1 MYETKG
7 VTMRISA
14 IQPNYINRTS
24 FKQNSTNPSVSTPE
38 ETRKEVMSEN
48 AKITVASCAGALAII
63 GLVYAGYK
71 GKLGAKIQKLL
82 GGASDASQS
91 VKPKGKGTPDVS
103 GNLEPKASGTDSAE
117 SIRKQNESIGVG
129 AADDLKTEGL
139 KKSGADAADEIK
151 QDSSKK
157 NSSDIAEEIKPE
169 NPDKTGSGVAD
180 EIKLESPVKTDGEVA
195 NEIKSDNQVKTG
207 GDTADEIKPDSPE
220 KIGDDAADELKTE
233 GLGKKVEDINDEE
246 FIPDLQAGSEGGLKI
261 DTDTDIKRKK
271 IFDSEDAED
280 AQIVEDFH
288 EFMTVEEFKT
298 LPHDEM
304 LKKFNA
310 DIGVLSQKSDE
321 SELFYSNLENYM
333 NNLGLTLDEP
343 PKNKQT
349 AELADCIFEHSYSK
363 FADEIKSS
371 GEFNSFMQDW
381 ANLKFMKN
389 AIGAGENILI
399 KIVNDGD
406 LTPEKVEAFTKL
418 KQVEHELKSD
428 DRYSH
433 IFNSALSSDINK
445 AYELQDALK
454 TYIAKSGNSL
464 SDFEYRYS
472 IIRKLE
478 KAKEYFEQMYKSFD
492 EISGADSGY
501 VKSMLVELNGK
512 LEKLR
517 EYI

>member
-1 MYETKG
+1 
-7 VTMRISA
+7 MRISA

-24 FKQNSTNPSVSTPE
+24 FKQNSTNPSASSPE

-48 AKITVASCAGALAII
+48 AKITIASCAGALAII

-103 GNLEPKASGTDSAE
+103 GNSEPKASGNIS
-117 SIRKQNESIGVG
+117 G
-129 AADDLKTEGL
+129 DDIPKTRDFG
-139 KKSGADAADEIK
+139 GDAADEIK
-151 QDSSKK
+151 QDSPKR
-157 NSSDIAEEIKPE
+157 NSSDIVDEIKPE
-169 NPDKTGSGVAD
+169 NPDQTGSGVAD
-180 EIKLESPVKTDGEVA
+180 EIKLESPAKTDGEVVD
-195 NEIKSDNQVKTG
+195 EIKSDNQVKTG

-220 KIGDDAADELKTE
+220 KIGDDAADELKPE
-233 GLGKKVEDINDEE
+233 GLEKKVEDINDEE

-304 LKKFNA
+304 LKKFKA

-371 GEFNSFMQDW
+371 GEFNSFMLDW
-381 ANLKFMKN
+381 AGVKFTKN
-389 AIGAGENILI
+389 AKGAGENILI

-406 LTPEKVEAFTKL
+406 LTPEKIEAFTKL

-428 DRYSH
+428 DRYSQ
-433 IFNSALSSDINK
+433 IFNSALSSDINR
-445 AYELQDALK
+445 AYELQDKLETHIK
-454 TYIAKSGNSL
+454 KLGNNL

-492 EISGADSGY
+492 EISGADSSY

>member
-24 FKQNSTNPSVSTPE
+24 FKQNSTNPSASSPE

-103 GNLEPKASGTDSAE
+103 GNSEPKASGNIS
-117 SIRKQNESIGVG
+117 G
-129 AADDLKTEGL
+129 DDIPKTRDFG
-139 KKSGADAADEIK
+139 GDAADEIK
-151 QDSSKK
+151 QDSPKR
-157 NSSDIAEEIKPE
+157 NSSDIADEIKPE
-169 NPDKTGSGVAD
+169 NPDQTGSGVAD
-180 EIKLESPVKTDGEVA
+180 EIKLESPAKTDGEVVD
-195 NEIKSDNQVKTG
+195 EIKSDNQVKTG

-220 KIGDDAADELKTE
+220 KIGDDAADELKPE
-233 GLGKKVEDINDEE
+233 GLEKKVEDINDEE

-304 LKKFNA
+304 LKKFKA

-371 GEFNSFMQDW
+371 GEFNSFMLDW
-381 ANLKFMKN
+381 AGVKFTKN
-389 AIGAGENILI
+389 AKGAGENILI

-406 LTPEKVEAFTKL
+406 LTPEKIEAFTKL

-428 DRYSH
+428 DRYSQ

-492 EISGADSGY
+492 EISGADSSY

>member
-1 MYETKG
+1 
-7 VTMRISA
+7 MRISA

-24 FKQNSTNPSVSTPE
+24 FKQNSTNPSASSPE

-48 AKITVASCAGALAII
+48 AKITIASCAGALAII

-103 GNLEPKASGTDSAE
+103 GNSEPKASGNIS
-117 SIRKQNESIGVG
+117 G
-129 AADDLKTEGL
+129 DDIPKTRDFG
-139 KKSGADAADEIK
+139 GDAADEIK
-151 QDSSKK
+151 QDSPKR
-157 NSSDIAEEIKPE
+157 NSSDIVDEIKPE
-169 NPDKTGSGVAD
+169 NPDQTGSGVAD
-180 EIKLESPVKTDGEVA
+180 EIKLESPAKTDGEVVD
-195 NEIKSDNQVKTG
+195 EIKSDNQVKTG

-220 KIGDDAADELKTE
+220 KIGDDAADELKPE
-233 GLGKKVEDINDEE
+233 GLEKKVEDINDEE

-304 LKKFNA
+304 LKKFKA

-371 GEFNSFMQDW
+371 GEFNSFMLDW
-381 ANLKFMKN
+381 AGVKFTKN
-389 AIGAGENILI
+389 AKGAGENILI

-406 LTPEKVEAFTKL
+406 LTPEKIEAFTKL

-428 DRYSH
+428 DRYSQ

-501 VKSMLVELNGK
+501 VKSLLVELNGK

>member
-24 FKQNSTNPSVSTPE
+24 FKQNSTNPSASSPE

-48 AKITVASCAGALAII
+48 AKITIASCAGALAII

-103 GNLEPKASGTDSAE
+103 GNSEPKASGNIS
-117 SIRKQNESIGVG
+117 G
-129 AADDLKTEGL
+129 DDIPKTRDFG
-139 KKSGADAADEIK
+139 GDAADEIK
-151 QDSSKK
+151 PDSPKK
-157 NSSDIAEEIKPE
+157 NSSDIADEIKPE
-169 NPDKTGSGVAD
+169 NLDQTGSGVAD
-180 EIKLESPVKTDGEVA
+180 EIKLESPAKTDGEVVDEIIPESPA
-195 NEIKSDNQVKTG
+195 KTDSEVVDEIKSDNQVKTG

-220 KIGDDAADELKTE
+220 KIGDDAADELKPE
-233 GLGKKVEDINDEE
+233 GLEKKVEDINDEE

-298 LPHDEM
+298 LPRDEM
-304 LKKFNA
+304 LKKFKA

-343 PKNKQT
+343 PKNKHT
-349 AELADCIFEHSYSK
+349 AELFDCIFEYSYSK

-389 AIGAGENILI
+389 AIDAGENILI

-428 DRYSH
+428 DRYSQ

>member
-24 FKQNSTNPSVSTPE
+24 FKQNSTNPSASSPE

-48 AKITVASCAGALAII
+48 AKITIASCAGALAII

-91 VKPKGKGTPDVS
+91 VKPKGKGTPDIS
-103 GNLEPKASGTDSAE
+103 GNSEPKASGN
-117 SIRKQNESIGVG
+117 IPG
-129 AADDLKTEGL
+129 DDIPKTRDFG
-139 KKSGADAADEIK
+139 GDAADEIK
-151 QDSSKK
+151 QDSPKR
-157 NSSDIAEEIKPE
+157 NSSDIVDEIKPE
-169 NPDKTGSGVAD
+169 NPDQTGSGVAD
-180 EIKLESPVKTDGEVA
+180 EIKLESPAKTDGEVVD
-195 NEIKSDNQVKTG
+195 EIKSDNQVKTG

-220 KIGDDAADELKTE
+220 KIGDDAADELKPE
-233 GLGKKVEDINDEE
+233 GLEKKVEDINDEE

-304 LKKFNA
+304 LKKFKA

-371 GEFNSFMQDW
+371 GEFNSFMLDW
-381 ANLKFMKN
+381 AGVKFTKN
-389 AIGAGENILI
+389 AKGAGENILI

-406 LTPEKVEAFTKL
+406 LTPEKIEAFTKL

-428 DRYSH
+428 DRYSQ

>member
-24 FKQNSTNPSVSTPE
+24 FKQNSTNPSASSPE

-48 AKITVASCAGALAII
+48 AKITIASCAGALAII

-103 GNLEPKASGTDSAE
+103 GNSEPKASGNIS
-117 SIRKQNESIGVG
+117 G
-129 AADDLKTEGL
+129 DDIPKTRDFG
-139 KKSGADAADEIK
+139 GDAADEIK
-151 QDSSKK
+151 QDSPKR
-157 NSSDIAEEIKPE
+157 NSSDIVDEIKPE
-169 NPDKTGSGVAD
+169 NPDQTGSGVAD
-180 EIKLESPVKTDGEVA
+180 EIKLESPAKTDGEVVD
-195 NEIKSDNQVKTG
+195 EIKSDNQVKTG

-220 KIGDDAADELKTE
+220 KIGDDAADELKPE
-233 GLGKKVEDINDEE
+233 GLEKKVEDINDEE

-304 LKKFNA
+304 LKKFKA

-371 GEFNSFMQDW
+371 GEFNSFMLDW
-381 ANLKFMKN
+381 AGVKFTKN
-389 AIGAGENILI
+389 AKGAGENILI

-406 LTPEKVEAFTKL
+406 LTPEKIEAFTKL

-428 DRYSH
+428 DRYSQ

-501 VKSMLVELNGK
+501 VKSLLVELNGK

>member
-24 FKQNSTNPSVSTPE
+24 FKQNSTNPSASSPE

-48 AKITVASCAGALAII
+48 AKITIASCAGALAII

-103 GNLEPKASGTDSAE
+103 GNSEPKASGN
-117 SIRKQNESIGVG
+117 IPG
-129 AADDLKTEGL
+129 DDIPKTRDFG
-139 KKSGADAADEIK
+139 GDAADEIK
-151 QDSSKK
+151 QDSPKR
-157 NSSDIAEEIKPE
+157 NSSDIADEIKPE
-169 NPDKTGSGVAD
+169 NPDQTGSGVAD
-180 EIKLESPVKTDGEVA
+180 EIKLESPAKTDGEVVDEIIPESPA
-195 NEIKSDNQVKTG
+195 KTDSEVVDEIKSDNQVKTG

-220 KIGDDAADELKTE
+220 KIGDDAADELKPE
-233 GLGKKVEDINDEE
+233 GLEKKVEDINDEE

-298 LPHDEM
+298 LPRDEM
-304 LKKFNA
+304 LKKFKA

-406 LTPEKVEAFTKL
+406 LTPEKIEAFTKL

-428 DRYSH
+428 DRYSQ

>member
-24 FKQNSTNPSVSTPE
+24 FKQNSTNPSASSPE

-48 AKITVASCAGALAII
+48 AKITIASCAGALAII

-103 GNLEPKASGTDSAE
+103 GNSEPKASGN
-117 SIRKQNESIGVG
+117 IPG
-129 AADDLKTEGL
+129 DDIPKTRDFG
-139 KKSGADAADEIK
+139 GDAADEIK
-151 QDSSKK
+151 QDSPKR
-157 NSSDIAEEIKPE
+157 NSSDIADEIKPE
-169 NPDKTGSGVAD
+169 NPDQIGSGVAD
-180 EIKLESPVKTDGEVA
+180 EIKLESPAKTDGEVVDEIIPESPA
-195 NEIKSDNQVKTG
+195 KTDSEVVDEIKSDNQVKTG

-220 KIGDDAADELKTE
+220 KIGDDAADELKPE
-233 GLGKKVEDINDEE
+233 GLEKKVEDINDEE

-298 LPHDEM
+298 LPRDEM
-304 LKKFNA
+304 LKKFKA

-343 PKNKQT
+343 PKNKHT
-349 AELADCIFEHSYSK
+349 AELFDCIFEYSYSK

-428 DRYSH
+428 DRYSQ

-464 SDFEYRYS
+464 SDFEHRYS

>member
-1 MYETKG
+1 
-7 VTMRISA
+7 MRISA

-24 FKQNSTNPSVSTPE
+24 FKQNSTNPSASSPE

-48 AKITVASCAGALAII
+48 AKITIASCAGALAII

-91 VKPKGKGTPDVS
+91 VKPKGKGTTDVA
-103 GNLEPKASGTDSAE
+103 GNSETKASGN
-117 SIRKQNESIGVG
+117 IPG
-129 AADDLKTEGL
+129 DDIPKTRDFG
-139 KKSGADAADEIK
+139 GDAADEIK
-151 QDSSKK
+151 QDSPKR
-157 NSSDIAEEIKPE
+157 NSSDIADEIKPE
-169 NPDKTGSGVAD
+169 NPDQTGSGVAD
-180 EIKLESPVKTDGEVA
+180 EIKLESPAKTDGEVVDDIIPESPA
-195 NEIKSDNQVKTG
+195 KTDSEVVDEIKSDNQVKTG

-220 KIGDDAADELKTE
+220 KIGDDAADELKPE
-233 GLGKKVEDINDEE
+233 GLEKKVEDINDEE

-298 LPHDEM
+298 LPRDEM
-304 LKKFNA
+304 LKKFKA

-343 PKNKQT
+343 PKNKHT
-349 AELADCIFEHSYSK
+349 AELFDCIFEYSYSK

-428 DRYSH
+428 DRYSQ